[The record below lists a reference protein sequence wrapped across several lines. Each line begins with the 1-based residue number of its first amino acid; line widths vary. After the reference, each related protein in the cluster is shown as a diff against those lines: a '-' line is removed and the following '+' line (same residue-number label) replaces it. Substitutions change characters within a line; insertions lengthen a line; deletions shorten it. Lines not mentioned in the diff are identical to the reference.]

1 MLKLGIVVSLTMW
14 TVSAFAI
21 EMPTQA
27 AKNLFTHALVNPAF
41 ACGNGTKCCWTEC
54 HAGTGCIQRCDD
66 GR

>member
-1 MLKLGIVVSLTMW
+1 MKT
-14 TVSAFAI
+14 AFELVLISMILASVAVFA
-21 EMPTQA
+21 PA
-27 AKNLFTHALVNPAF
+27 FTPAF